1 MEWDGDGTDPRELR
15 LIEGKKCGEDTRFEP
30 ISLEELRESCRERPE
45 DILLPFIREGDAT
58 LIYSPSGVGKSFYA
72 LGIAVAIASGS
83 EFLGYT
89 APKAR
94 KVLYLDGEMS
104 KWQLKSR
111 VDASITPKNNKL
123 AYQNLSLA
131 NRELSDYL
139 FPDIGSKDG
148 WKWAYR
154 EVIRSGVEVV
164 VFDNF
169 STLALGVEDEN
180 NAGSFNNTL
189 ELILRLKK
197 QGVLPILLHHSN
209 KTGNSYRGT
218 TKIEAIFSNI
228 ISLEKTNAIDL
239 SLGAGF
245 KVKFT
250 KNRNEYAEETETR
263 TVQLVRGDG
272 WKVLETDEDRDD
284 RVLVELKKMTHKKQA
299 EIAAAL
305 GVNQSTIARAK
316 KRLIATGKIKKGQW
330 TRYLTAANDELGM
343 KDEIEMDDD
352 DDDEVINF

>member
-1 MEWDGDGTDPRELR
+1 MIKRTNS
-15 LIEGKKCGEDTRFEP
+15 KKWKEFSAIG
-30 ISLEELRESCRERPE
+30 LEALNESCDENQE
-45 DILLPFIREGDAT
+45 NILLPFIRDGDAT
-58 LIYSPSGVGKSFYA
+58 LIYSASGVGKSFYGI
-72 LGIAVAIASGS
+72 GIAVAIASGS

-94 KVLYLDGEMS
+94 KVLYIDGEMS

-111 VDASITPKNNKL
+111 VDASITPKNKKMT
-123 AYQNLSLA
+123 YQNLSFA
-131 NRELSDYL
+131 NRELSEHM
-139 FPDIGSKDG
+139 FPDIGSKSE
-148 WKWAYR
+148 WVWAHK
-154 EVIRSGVEVV
+154 EIVKSGVDVV

-189 ELILRLKK
+189 ELILELK
-197 QGVLPILLHHSN
+197 QSGVLPILLHHSN
-209 KTGNSYRGT
+209 KTWSSYRGT

-228 ISLEKTNAIDL
+228 ISLERSNAIDL

-250 KNRNEYAEETETR
+250 KNCNEYAEETETR

-284 RVLVELKKMTHKKQA
+284 RVLVELKKMEHKNQA
-299 EIAAAL
+299 EIAEAL
-305 GVNQSTIARAK
+305 GVHQSTIARAK
-316 KRLIATGKIKKGQW
+316 KRLIATGKIKKEEW